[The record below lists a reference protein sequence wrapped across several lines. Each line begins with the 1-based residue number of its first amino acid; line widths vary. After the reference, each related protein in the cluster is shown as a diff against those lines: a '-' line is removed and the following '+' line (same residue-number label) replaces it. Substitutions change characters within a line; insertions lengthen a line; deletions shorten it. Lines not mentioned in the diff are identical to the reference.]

1 MNNIKKKMDKKVFS
15 YSNLLFFIEVCVNDF

>member
-15 YSNLLFFIEVCVNDF
+15 YSNLLFSTEVRVNDF